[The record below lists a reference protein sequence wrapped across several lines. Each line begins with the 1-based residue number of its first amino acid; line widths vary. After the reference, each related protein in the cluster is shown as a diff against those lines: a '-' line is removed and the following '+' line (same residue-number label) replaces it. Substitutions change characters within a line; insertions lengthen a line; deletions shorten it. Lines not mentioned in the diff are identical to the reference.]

1 VQVSSVSFLACCGL
15 CTAMSAAGGE
25 ISRRCSFCFSL
36 SNAWQKR
43 QLIHKRHAPDFLS
56 IVSSVV
62 LLQWAD
68 GRMLKRT
75 AHTPFRSL
83 LQHCPHHYCRLA
95 RFAAVDVNATIS
107 CGPES
112 TCIQDAGQAPLRQAA
127 ILQQAM
133 AALGYNVRA
142 PDA

>member
-1 VQVSSVSFLACCGL
+1 
-15 CTAMSAAGGE
+15 
-25 ISRRCSFCFSL
+25 
-36 SNAWQKR
+36 
-43 QLIHKRHAPDFLS
+43 
-56 IVSSVV
+56 
-62 LLQWAD
+62 
-68 GRMLKRT
+68 MLKHT
-75 AHTPFRSL
+75 AHTPLRSL
-83 LQHCPHHYCRLA
+83 LQHCPHYYCRLA

-112 TCIQDAGQAPLRQAA
+112 AIQDAGQAPLRQAA